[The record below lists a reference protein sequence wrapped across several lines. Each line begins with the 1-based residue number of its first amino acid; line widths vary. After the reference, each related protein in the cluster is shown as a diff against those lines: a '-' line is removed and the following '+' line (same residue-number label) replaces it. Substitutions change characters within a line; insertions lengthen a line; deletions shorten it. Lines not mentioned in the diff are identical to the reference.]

1 MNLNSADHITEE
13 LVLMLIILCMNNCDK
28 YIKKTF
34 TYEYNIQLLIK
45 AKHVITIND
54 KEDKFRKPVRI
65 QFFCLPL

>member
-1 MNLNSADHITEE
+1 MNFNSADHKTEE
-13 LVLMLIILCMNNCDK
+13 LGLMLVILCMNNCDK

-54 KEDKFRKPVRI
+54 KEDKCRKPVRI